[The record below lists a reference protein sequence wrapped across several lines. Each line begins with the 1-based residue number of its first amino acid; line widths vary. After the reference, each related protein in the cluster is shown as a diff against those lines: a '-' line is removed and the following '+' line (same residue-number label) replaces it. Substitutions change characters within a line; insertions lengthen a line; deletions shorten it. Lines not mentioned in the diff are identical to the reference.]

1 MESIVNIQY
10 CICLTSITGGVISI
24 IWYLLGRLLEKAGFL
39 NIVYTLLK
47 VTTIFWILPVA
58 YISLIVVEK
67 KFGMWHG
74 VLFMRTPALDR
85 ISKIIFILWVLAIMI
100 GAVRYI
106 LNNIAIFFQAEK
118 INRM

>member
-1 MESIVNIQY
+1 MESIVSIQY

-39 NIVYTLLK
+39 SIVYTLLK

-67 KFGMWHG
+67 KFGVAWCFIYADACFRPDIKDNLYIMGTGYH
-74 VLFMRTPALDR
+74 DR
-85 ISKIIFILWVLAIMI
+85 GS
-100 GAVRYI
+100 
-106 LNNIAIFFQAEK
+106 
-118 INRM
+118 

>member
-1 MESIVNIQY
+1 MESIVSIQY

-58 YISLIVVEK
+58 YNEEKHIPDYVLDDIAAFIRKGSL
-67 KFGMWHG
+67 
-74 VLFMRTPALDR
+74 
-85 ISKIIFILWVLAIMI
+85 
-100 GAVRYI
+100 
-106 LNNIAIFFQAEK
+106 
-118 INRM
+118 

>member
-74 VLFMRTPALDR
+74 VFIYADACFRPDIKDNLYIMGTGYHDR
-85 ISKIIFILWVLAIMI
+85 GS
-100 GAVRYI
+100 
-106 LNNIAIFFQAEK
+106 
-118 INRM
+118 